1 MSNAKNIKFKKG
13 NKRREFHVPISFTM
27 EQLEMMIVYM
37 FTDSLLIKRKDLHR
51 MQQLFKIIE
60 PSIYEKDVLLDVR
73 YQFIKSILN
82 SRLKES
88 ITDFNIL
95 IDRAYQD
102 CPFHDELD
110 EVVDFLEDT
119 DDLNDA
125 EIRYIAKLIAEHS
138 TYAYLFKHKDKI
150 QDCFEELE
158 LGTENLYEL
167 NGQLRH
173 ELTQLMKEMRQAK
186 PNDEEENDFDL
197 SPDSLKNDLLDTV
210 RELRQPSNYLQ
221 TGFQSLNRMLNGGF
235 EQDRHYLLF
244 GISGVG
250 KSVILLTVAY
260 HIMKYNQHLKPK
272 SPDKKLCVLYITQE
286 NSRKETIQRLWN
298 IAVHEDD
305 ITEFS
310 DEEVLSM
317 FQEAGLNMEDSN
329 INLRIM
335 YRPNKSISTDDLYDI
350 IDSIHDEGEEVIAVV
365 HDYTKRI
372 LSSNPTN
379 DMRIDLG
386 AVVDEECVVAKTYH
400 IPFITAGQL
409 NRAGAATI
417 EEALQRGKEDVGKL
431 LNSTNVGESFL
442 MIENTDWAGIINREY
457 KETSNT
463 TYMTFKE
470 IKARS
475 KKKGNE
481 ITYFAQP
488 FEKGNSIKLVEDFN
502 FRAPASLFSLSQDT
516 SLDKNAV
523 MEKRR
528 GKISGR
534 KKMTDDND
542 TTKVMDEVTP
552 TRTLL
557 DDFTIE
563 D

>member
-1 MSNAKNIKFKKG
+1 MSNAKNLKFKKV
-13 NKRREFHVPISFTM
+13 NKRREFRVPIAFTM
-27 EQLEMMIVYM
+27 EQLDFMIIYL
-37 FTDSLLIKRKDLHR
+37 FTDSLHIKRKDLHR
-51 MQQLFKIIE
+51 MQQLFKILE
-60 PSIYEKDVLLDVR
+60 PSIYEKDVMLDVR
-73 YQFIKSILN
+73 YQFINSVLD

-88 ITDFNIL
+88 ISDYNIV
-95 IDRAYQD
+95 IDRAYED
-102 CPFHDELD
+102 NSLKDELD
-110 EVVDFLEDT
+110 DVIDMLEDS
-119 DDLNDA
+119 DDLNEAD
-125 EIRYIAKLIAEHS
+125 IRYVTNLVAEHS

-150 QDCFEELE
+150 LDCLEDLE
-158 LGTENLYEL
+158 LGTENLREL
-167 NGQLRH
+167 NGTLRY

-186 PNDEEENDFDL
+186 PNNDEENDFDL
-197 SPDSLKNDLLDTV
+197 SQESLTNDLLDTV

-250 KSVILLTVAY
+250 KSVILLTIAY

-272 SPDKKLCVLYITQE
+272 SPEKKLCVLYITQE

-310 DEEVLSM
+310 DEEVLKM

-350 IDSIHDEGEEVIAVV
+350 IDTIHDEGEEVIAVV

-502 FRAPASLFSLSQDT
+502 FKAPASLYSLSQDT
-516 SLDKNAV
+516 SLDKSAI

-528 GKISGR
+528 GNISGR
-534 KKMTDDND
+534 KKANSEPAEQ
-542 TTKVMDEVTP
+542 TTAKG
-552 TRTLL
+552 LL
-557 DDFTIE
+557 DSFDIDAE

>member
-1 MSNAKNIKFKKG
+1 MSNAKNLKFKKV
-13 NKRREFHVPISFTM
+13 NKRREFRVPIAFTM
-27 EQLEMMIVYM
+27 EQLDFMIIYL
-37 FTDSLLIKRKDLHR
+37 FTDSLHIKRKDLHR
-51 MQQLFKIIE
+51 MQQLFKILE
-60 PSIYEKDVLLDVR
+60 PSIYEKDVMLDVR
-73 YQFIKSILN
+73 YQFINSVLD

-88 ITDFNIL
+88 ISDYNIV
-95 IDRAYQD
+95 IDRAYED
-102 CPFHDELD
+102 NSLKDELD
-110 EVVDFLEDT
+110 DVIDMLEDS
-119 DDLNDA
+119 DDLNEAD
-125 EIRYIAKLIAEHS
+125 IRYVTNLVAEHS

-150 QDCFEELE
+150 LDCLEDLE
-158 LGTENLYEL
+158 LGTENLREL
-167 NGQLRH
+167 NGTLRY

-186 PNDEEENDFDL
+186 PNNDEENDFDL
-197 SPDSLKNDLLDTV
+197 SQESLTNDLLDTV

-250 KSVILLTVAY
+250 KSVILLTIAY

-272 SPDKKLCVLYITQE
+272 SPEKKLCVLYITQE

-310 DEEVLSM
+310 DEEVLKM

-350 IDSIHDEGEEVIAVV
+350 IDTIHDEGEEVIAVV

-372 LSSNPTN
+372 LPSNPTN

-386 AVVDEECVVAKTYH
+386 AVVDEETVIAKTYH

-502 FRAPASLFSLSQDT
+502 FKAPASLYSLSQDT
-516 SLDKNAV
+516 SLDKGAI

-528 GKISGR
+528 GNISGR
-534 KKMTDDND
+534 RKANSEPAEQ
-542 TTKVMDEVTP
+542 TTA
-552 TRTLL
+552 RGLL
-557 DDFTIE
+557 DSFDIDAE

>member
-1 MSNAKNIKFKKG
+1 MSNAKNLKFKKV
-13 NKRREFHVPISFTM
+13 NKRREFRVPIAFTM
-27 EQLEMMIVYM
+27 EQLDFMIIYL
-37 FTDSLLIKRKDLHR
+37 FTDSLHIKRKDLHR
-51 MQQLFKIIE
+51 MQQLFKILE
-60 PSIYEKDVLLDVR
+60 PSIYEKDVMLDVR
-73 YQFIKSILN
+73 YQFINSVLD

-88 ITDFNIL
+88 ISDYNIV
-95 IDRAYQD
+95 IDRAYED
-102 CPFHDELD
+102 NSLKDELD
-110 EVVDFLEDT
+110 DVIDMLEDS
-119 DDLNDA
+119 DDLNEAD
-125 EIRYIAKLIAEHS
+125 IRYVTNLVAEHS

-150 QDCFEELE
+150 LDCLEDLE
-158 LGTENLYEL
+158 LGTENLREL
-167 NGQLRH
+167 NGTLRY

-186 PNDEEENDFDL
+186 PNNDEENDFDL
-197 SPDSLKNDLLDTV
+197 SQESLTNDLLDTV

-250 KSVILLTVAY
+250 KSVILLTIAY

-272 SPDKKLCVLYITQE
+272 SPEKKLCVLYITQE

-310 DEEVLSM
+310 DEEVLKM

-350 IDSIHDEGEEVIAVV
+350 IDTIHDEGEEVIAVV

-372 LSSNPTN
+372 LPSNPTN

-386 AVVDEECVVAKTYH
+386 AVVDEETVIAKTYH

-502 FRAPASLFSLSQDT
+502 FKAPASLYSLSQDT
-516 SLDKNAV
+516 SLDKSAI

-528 GKISGR
+528 GNISGR
-534 KKMTDDND
+534 RKANSEPAEQ
-542 TTKVMDEVTP
+542 TTAKG
-552 TRTLL
+552 LL
-557 DDFTIE
+557 DSFDIDAE

>member
-1 MSNAKNIKFKKG
+1 MSNAKNLKFKKV
-13 NKRREFHVPISFTM
+13 NKRREFRVPIAFTM
-27 EQLEMMIVYM
+27 EQLDFMIIYL
-37 FTDSLLIKRKDLHR
+37 FTDSLHIKRKDLHR
-51 MQQLFKIIE
+51 MQQLFKILE
-60 PSIYEKDVLLDVR
+60 PSIYEKDVMLDVR
-73 YQFIKSILN
+73 YQFINSVLD

-88 ITDFNIL
+88 ISDYNIV
-95 IDRAYQD
+95 IDRAYED
-102 CPFHDELD
+102 NSLKDELD
-110 EVVDFLEDT
+110 DVIDMLEDS
-119 DDLNDA
+119 DDLNEAD
-125 EIRYIAKLIAEHS
+125 IRYVTNLVAEHS

-150 QDCFEELE
+150 LDCLEDLE
-158 LGTENLYEL
+158 LGTENLREL
-167 NGQLRH
+167 NGTLRY

-186 PNDEEENDFDL
+186 PNNDEENDFDL
-197 SPDSLKNDLLDTV
+197 SQESLTNDLLDTV

-250 KSVILLTVAY
+250 KSVILLTIAY

-272 SPDKKLCVLYITQE
+272 SPEKKLCVLYITQE

-310 DEEVLSM
+310 DEEVLKM

-350 IDSIHDEGEEVIAVV
+350 IDTIHDEGEEVIAVV

-372 LSSNPTN
+372 LPSNPTN

-386 AVVDEECVVAKTYH
+386 AVVDEETVIAKTYH

-502 FRAPASLFSLSQDT
+502 FKAPASLYSLSQDT
-516 SLDKNAV
+516 SLDKSAI

-528 GKISGR
+528 GNISGR
-534 KKMTDDND
+534 KKANSEPAEQ
-542 TTKVMDEVTP
+542 TTAKG
-552 TRTLL
+552 LL
-557 DDFTIE
+557 DSFDIDAE